1 MSFYKL
7 NPDLK
12 NTKAF
17 ERFKDGRK
25 VRFKCELND
34 LQNGIEPRLHQAPL
48 YSHNATWQS
57 QFRRGFE
64 SVTANDLAQ
73 YRYRYAQKHQP
84 KAIKPSVNIGAVSS
98 TKHPHIERVLKQHS
112 TRNDH
117 VCN

>member
-12 NTKAF
+12 NARAF

-25 VRFKCELND
+25 ARFNDELND
-34 LQNGIEPRLHQAPL
+34 LQNGIEPRLHKAPL
-48 YSHNATWQS
+48 YSHNSTWQS

-73 YRYRYAQKHQP
+73 FRYRYAENQKQQELKTP
-84 KAIKPSVNIGAVSS
+84 L
-98 TKHPHIERVLKQHS
+98 HPRIQSILRNQNERNAHA
-112 TRNDH
+112 NH
-117 VCN
+117 

>member
-12 NTKAF
+12 NARAF
-17 ERFKDGRK
+17 ERFRDGRK
-25 VRFKCELND
+25 AKFKAELND
-34 LQNGIEPRLHQAPL
+34 LQNGVEPRLHTVPL

-64 SVTANDLAQ
+64 SVTTSELAQ
-73 YRYRYAQKHQP
+73 FRYKYHQKHSQP
-84 KAIKPSVNIGAVSS
+84 VNVGTISS
-98 TKHPHIERVLKQHS
+98 IKHPHIERVLKQHT

-117 VCN
+117 VSH